1 MKNISSHEYRT
12 RSWYVRGSQLEC
24 CPPKILPDQAA
35 LSMSSKLSIM
45 MFQERQHEEG
55 EPFARKA
62 YDEPVVFN
70 WTVDIG
76 EDVEVEKKKK
86 IIKSPHFWVSGYEM

>member
-1 MKNISSHEYRT
+1 
-12 RSWYVRGSQLEC
+12 
-24 CPPKILPDQAA
+24 
-35 LSMSSKLSIM
+35 
-45 MFQERQHEEG
+45 MFCQERQCEEG
-55 EPFARKA
+55 EPIARKA

>member
-1 MKNISSHEYRT
+1 MGFFVK
-12 RSWYVRGSQLEC
+12 L
-24 CPPKILPDQAA
+24 
-35 LSMSSKLSIM
+35 LSFHVVFSLTKLHLVIGKLNCFQM
-45 MFQERQHEEG
+45 VFQERQHEEG
-55 EPFARKA
+55 EPIARKA

-70 WTVDIG
+70 WTVDID

>member
-1 MKNISSHEYRT
+1 MI
-12 RSWYVRGSQLEC
+12 V
-24 CPPKILPDQAA
+24 
-35 LSMSSKLSIM
+35 
-45 MFQERQHEEG
+45 QERQQEEG
-55 EPFARKA
+55 QPIARKA

-86 IIKSPHFWVSGYEM
+86 IIKSPHFWVSGYEMWAWLLSFMSCIDIYWGLYS

>member
-1 MKNISSHEYRT
+1 MTGNFTAFYSLFSN
-12 RSWYVRGSQLEC
+12 
-24 CPPKILPDQAA
+24 
-35 LSMSSKLSIM
+35 
-45 MFQERQHEEG
+45 FQERQCEEG
-55 EPFARKA
+55 EPVARKA

-70 WTVDIG
+70 WSVDIG

>member
-1 MKNISSHEYRT
+1 MGLFVKIFFFHVVSSLTKLHLRH
-12 RSWYVRGSQLEC
+12 C
-24 CPPKILPDQAA
+24 F
-35 LSMSSKLSIM
+35 SMI
-45 MFQERQHEEG
+45 FQERQQEEG
-55 EPFARKA
+55 QPIARKA

>member
-1 MKNISSHEYRT
+1 MES
-12 RSWYVRGSQLEC
+12 
-24 CPPKILPDQAA
+24 PPPPEILPDQAA
-35 LSMSSKLSIM
+35 LSMTTTLSIM

-55 EPFARKA
+55 EPVARKA

>member
-1 MKNISSHEYRT
+1 MI
-12 RSWYVRGSQLEC
+12 
-24 CPPKILPDQAA
+24 
-35 LSMSSKLSIM
+35 
-45 MFQERQHEEG
+45 FQERQHEEG
-55 EPFARKA
+55 EPIARKA